1 MHKNELS
8 KVKPLKSLFDPF
20 FGINSSLKSLY
31 HTDQIFELIFR
42 YRNSPEIA
50 DQILGVYNDL
60 GYKSFDPFRMVHMS
74 SLSRFHDASHIFLN
88 AFVENA
94 SSFLDNT
101 IKITFARELSKDEFA
116 RLLDRHSNRKAV
128 KPMKLIKTKEII
140 NRQDKEMDVDTAN
153 IVIIEGVGHMYRK
166 IDVSELSGITIFID
180 EDRQFNRW
188 CFLPGVMRRPP
199 NMYAMY
205 FSTNIKEKLIA
216 YIDKKFSPL
225 NEPKDE
231 NVIEA
236 EILHKAIEDK
246 AYNKEIKSSTQP

>member
-1 MHKNELS
+1 MHKDELS

-42 YRNSPEIA
+42 YRNTPEIA

-60 GYKSFDPFRMVHMS
+60 GYKSFDPFRMVHMP
-74 SLSRFHDASHIFLN
+74 SLSRFHDVSHIFLN

-94 SSFLDNT
+94 ISFLDNT
-101 IKITFARELSKDEFA
+101 IKIIFARELSKDEFA
-116 RLLDRHSNRKAV
+116 KLIDRHSNGKAV
-128 KPMKLIKTKEII
+128 APIKTKEII

-166 IDVSELSGITIFID
+166 IDVSELSSITIFID

-205 FSTNIKEKLIA
+205 FSANIKEKLIT

-225 NEPKDE
+225 NEPTDE

-246 AYNKEIKSSTQP
+246 TGNKEIKSSTQP